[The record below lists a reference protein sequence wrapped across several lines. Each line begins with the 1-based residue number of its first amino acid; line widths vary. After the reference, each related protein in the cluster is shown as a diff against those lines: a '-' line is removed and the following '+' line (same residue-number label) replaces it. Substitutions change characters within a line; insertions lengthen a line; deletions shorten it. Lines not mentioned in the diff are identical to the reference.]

1 MDDQKVILVL
11 PGTFWQVQLVQKIK
25 EMGHKVLVVNPAS
38 DSPCFQFADGHF
50 QSDIF
55 AKDQV
60 IAYGKENNVNAVI
73 SDECDIAMNLV
84 AELGKAFNVPTLDEE
99 TAALYT
105 DKFLMREFS
114 KKHGLRYP
122 EYKFCKTEEDAIT
135 LLKEIN
141 RPIII
146 KPLDSNASHGVFRC
160 NNEEDIRK
168 HFVESMSFSRVEK
181 SVLAERFI
189 VGTEFT
195 IDGIKTPTGHY
206 TMAISEKKHFAHN
219 ESIANELYFT
229 HTNKNFDYDKLR
241 AYNDAFV
248 MKSDLQ
254 FGFTHAEYKCEDG
267 EFYLIEIAARGGGN
281 MISSCITQWMSGFDT
296 YKYLIECA
304 TGNIHEEDFSLRIEY
319 KERAAVLK
327 FFSTP
332 NGGGI
337 VKDIEG
343 IEYLENEKD
352 IKYYRFNFK
361 KGDTIQDAFN
371 DSARIGF
378 YIACSE
384 NEEKLKEVMD
394 NVERNIRII
403 YYYGKNHKGTNN

>member
-1 MDDQKVILVL
+1 MSDIKTILVL

-25 EMGHKVLVVNPAS
+25 EMGHRALIVNPAH
-38 DSPCFQFADGHF
+38 DSPCFEYADGYL

-55 AKDQV
+55 DKEKV
-60 IAYGKENNVNAVI
+60 IAYGTENHIDAVM

-84 AELGKAFNVPTLDEE
+84 AELGKAFQVPTLDED
-99 TAALYT
+99 TAALFT

-114 KKHGLRYP
+114 KRHGLRYP
-122 EYKFCKTEEDAIT
+122 EYKFCKTAEDAIS
-135 LLKEIN
+135 LLNDIK

-160 NNEEDIRK
+160 DTSEDVRA
-168 HFVESMSFSRVEK
+168 HFDEAMSFSRVEK

-195 IDGIKTPTGHY
+195 IDGVKTPNAHF

-229 HTNKNFDYDKLR
+229 HANINYDYDKLR
-241 AYNDAFV
+241 ALNDTFV
-248 MKSDLQ
+248 MKSNLK

-281 MISSCITQWMSGFDT
+281 MISSCITQWMSGYDT
-296 YKYLIECA
+296 YRYLIDCS
-304 TGNIHEEDFSLRIEY
+304 TGNIYDEDFSLRPDY
-319 KERAAVLK
+319 RDRAAVLK

-332 NGGGI
+332 NGGGV
-337 VKDIEG
+337 VKAIEG
-343 IEYLENEKD
+343 IDYLENEKD
-352 IKYYRFNFK
+352 VKFFRFNFK
-361 KGDTIQDAFN
+361 IGDVIQDAKN

-384 NEEKLKEVMD
+384 NEKKLKEVMA
-394 NVERNIRII
+394 NIDKKIKII
-403 YYYGKNHKGTNN
+403 Y